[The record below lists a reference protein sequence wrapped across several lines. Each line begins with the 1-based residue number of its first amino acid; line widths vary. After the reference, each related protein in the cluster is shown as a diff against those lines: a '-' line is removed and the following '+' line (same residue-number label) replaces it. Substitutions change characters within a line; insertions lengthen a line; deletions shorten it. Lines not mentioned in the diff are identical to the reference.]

1 MRLKALTVIAAGG
14 LVAALAI
21 PALAAPGDVEVRAN
35 KMSGKAEV
43 PNKGDDDGTGS
54 AELTLKPKKAK
65 VCFAIEFEDIEDPTA
80 GHIHKGLKGDDG
92 PIKVELFEDEAGAS
106 SPIEDCVEAEEKQIN
121 KVAKNAERYYVNLH
135 NGEFP
140 DGAIRGQLKGGAPED
155 PQQ

>member
-1 MRLKALTVIAAGG
+1 MRRKALTLIAAGG
-14 LVAALAI
+14 LIAAAAI

-35 KMSGKAEV
+35 KINGKQET
-43 PNKGDDDGTGS
+43 PNKGDEDGTGS
-54 AELTLKPKKAK
+54 AEFTLKPKKEK
-65 VCFAIEFEDIEDPTA
+65 VCYLIEFQDIEAPTA

-92 PIKVELFEDEAGAS
+92 PIKIELFEDEAGAS
-106 SPIEDCVEAEEKQIN
+106 SPIEDCVKAEEKQIN

-140 DGAIRGQLKGGAPED
+140 DGAIRGQLKGGTPED